1 MCRWLSK
8 REQVLLFLL
17 LYLAPQHDRI
27 LRITVVLKDLTQIAF
42 ASKPQHPAFSH
53 LISLLCVF
61 LPIFFSTNPQATFF
75 QCYTVGGAVVKNP
88 PANAGGARDMD
99 SIPGLGRSPGDGNG
113 NPLQYSCLENSVDRG
128 VWWTTKSMGLQRA
141 GHD

>member
-88 PANAGGARDMD
+88 PANAGYL
-99 SIPGLGRSPGDGNG
+99 SLIPRSGRSPGVGNG
-113 NPLQYSCLENSVDRG
+113 NPLQCACLENPTDRAAWWATVHG
-128 VWWTTKSMGLQRA
+128 VAKSRTQLS
-141 GHD
+141 D